1 MKHTTIIRGAALAL
15 VAVPTMAF
23 AVVPDM
29 YEARVAAAEEARI
42 IHSPIAGVQNKQWYN
57 YRINIVESQK
67 ELATDL
73 RKATDIEDQRDAYE
87 EYGSELRHER
97 TTYVKTMAKKG
108 YRVPRVYIEG

>member
-1 MKHTTIIRGAALAL
+1 MKQTTIVRGAVLAL

-42 IHSPIAGVQNKQWYN
+42 IRSPIAGVQNKQWFN
-57 YRINIVESQK
+57 YRVNVVETQK

-73 RKATDIEDQRDAYE
+73 RKASDIEDQRDAYE

-97 TTYVKTMAKKG
+97 ASYVKTMQKKG